1 MRWTNT
7 VNRNSVRLL
16 GDGELYKDI
25 FFYTKWLKGAMFLSI
40 AWFVPL
46 RSFVSQLSSPR
57 DYTQPQ
63 IYGRL
68 SCVKNKQAAST
79 YLHWW
84 IFLIQKSQWEAQGS
98 SFQPIIRAWYEGWMK
113 DLSSF
118 RKKPLQQSHWSFFGR
133 NPQRQ
138 PQLQCER
145 LWGPQHGL
153 CAPARNQ
160 HGIMHLVQSVLTWWN
175 NLRETWHLPGE
186 AAAAA
191 AAKAIMEFGGVE
203 GFFRRNYQRVL
214 KPEGVEKQDCWFFE
228 AVTVLYPG
236 DVSQIWP
243 NFLGNLLEL
252 PRGSIRTDIVDA
264 WNCDFKIGI

>member
-175 NLRETWHLPGE
+175 NLRERDTCLVRRQQQQQQRLSWNLGGLEASSGE
-186 AAAAA
+186 TI
-191 AAKAIMEFGGVE
+191 KECW
-203 GFFRRNYQRVL
+203 NQREWKSRIV
-214 KPEGVEKQDCWFFE
+214 
-228 AVTVLYPG
+228 
-236 DVSQIWP
+236 
-243 NFLGNLLEL
+243 
-252 PRGSIRTDIVDA
+252 GSLRQWQCCTQEMWVRSDRTF
-264 WNCDFKIGI
+264 WGIC